1 VLAPLAGLTA
11 EPDRF
16 KAFTWR
22 EYIKGRI
29 DDNYTDLG
37 EDDTQ
42 IDRFRIVS

>member
-16 KAFTWR
+16 TAFTWR

-37 EDDTQ
+37 EDDIQ
-42 IDRFRIVS
+42 IDRFRIVE

>member
-16 KAFTWR
+16 EAFTWH

-37 EDDTQ
+37 EDDIQ
-42 IDRFRIVS
+42 IDRFRVGS